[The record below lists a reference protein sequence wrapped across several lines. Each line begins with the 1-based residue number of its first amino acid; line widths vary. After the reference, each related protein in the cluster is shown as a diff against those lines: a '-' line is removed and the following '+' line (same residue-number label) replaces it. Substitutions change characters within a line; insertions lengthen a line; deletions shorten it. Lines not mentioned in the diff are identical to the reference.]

1 MRLILLVI
9 VFALSFQ
16 VNAGCWLDGKEHPVG
31 AVVNGYTC
39 GSDGYWK

>member
-9 VFALSFQ
+9 AFTLSFQ
-16 VNAGCWLDGKEHPVG
+16 VNADCWLDGKEYPVG
-31 AVVNGYTC
+31 VVVKGHVC